1 MTTYR
6 FVIPGRPKAKGRPR
20 FARGRAY
27 TDKKTLDAEQRIADA
42 YKGPFFNGPVS
53 VSCTFSKKR
62 TVVTITDLDEEI
74 CPLTADL
81 DNLCKTVK
89 DGLNGVAYADDR
101 YVQKLVAR
109 KK

>member
-27 TDKKTLDAEQRIADA
+27 TDKKTL
-42 YKGPFFNGPVS
+42 
-53 VSCTFSKKR
+53 
-62 TVVTITDLDEEI
+62 

-101 YVQKLVAR
+101 YVQKLAAR

>member
-6 FVIPGRPKAKGRPR
+6 FVVPGRPKAKGRPR

-27 TDKKTLDAEQRIADA
+27 TDKKTLEAEQRIADA
-42 YKGPFFNGPVS
+42 YEGPFFNGPVS
-53 VSCTFSKKR
+53 VSCTFSRKR
-62 TVVTITDLDEEI
+62 TVITITDLEEEI
-74 CPLTADL
+74 SPLTADL
-81 DNLCKTVK
+81 DNLCKTIK

-101 YVQKLVAR
+101 YVQKLAAR